1 MSEVYNAPDLP
12 ADYCSDVCPIGQ
24 MFAHRY
30 MKHDLAVAVL
40 GLLKE
45 MSDVEQLKGNL
56 VSLAADGQIEESEKP
71 EFESI
76 MREVCQ
82 LEKQIGELKLFAMKN
97 GISVEEMMPEERR
110 IPA

>member
-1 MSEVYNAPDLP
+1 
-12 ADYCSDVCPIGQ
+12 
-24 MFAHRY
+24 